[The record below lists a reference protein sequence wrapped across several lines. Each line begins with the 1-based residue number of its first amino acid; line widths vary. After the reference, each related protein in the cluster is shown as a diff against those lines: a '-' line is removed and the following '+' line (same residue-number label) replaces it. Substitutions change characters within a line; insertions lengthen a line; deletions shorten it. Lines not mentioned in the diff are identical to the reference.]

1 MPAAGSIVPAE
12 SDLLC
17 EACGYTLNGL
27 PRDGN
32 CPECGTPIS
41 MSFGDHRAPSQVE
54 QAPSAATFVRTT
66 AAVLLRPRRF
76 YRTLATRFDS
86 VASTRFAQAHRIIA
100 AGFFGAAAAGHLI
113 WGALSAGG
121 RPRTAAVLV
130 LILSFA
136 AFAYVL
142 LRGLSTLAAWLS
154 AIEARYWGMRLP
166 HPIVRRALRFHSAC
180 YLPVSM
186 LACAI
191 VWLHLLLLRIGWIDF
206 TFGTTYLYTLC
217 GAVIISAGYLFWM
230 YWIAMRSMMYA
241 NR

>member
-12 SDLLC
+12 TDLLC

-41 MSFGDHRAPSQVE
+41 QSIGDHREPAAVERSPSLQ
-54 QAPSAATFVRTT
+54 TFVRTT
-66 AAVLLRPRRF
+66 AAVLLRPRVF

-86 VASTRFAQAHRIIA
+86 ATAARFSQVHRVIA
-100 AGFFGAAAAGHLI
+100 ATLFGLAAGGHVL
-113 WGALSAGG
+113 WGGASAGLNI
-121 RPRTAAVLV
+121 PLAAVML
-130 LILSFA
+130 LILSCA
-136 AFAYVL
+136 ALAYAL
-142 LRGLSTLAAWLS
+142 LQTVSALAAWLS

-166 HPIVRRALRFHSAC
+166 HAIVKRGLQFHAAC
-180 YLPVSM
+180 YLPVS
-186 LACAI
+186 LVACAI
-191 VWLHLLLLRIGWIDF
+191 IWGHLLLLRNGAVDRSWA
-206 TFGTTYLYTLC
+206 TAYLYTLC
-217 GAVIISAGYLFWM
+217 GTVVASAGYLFWM